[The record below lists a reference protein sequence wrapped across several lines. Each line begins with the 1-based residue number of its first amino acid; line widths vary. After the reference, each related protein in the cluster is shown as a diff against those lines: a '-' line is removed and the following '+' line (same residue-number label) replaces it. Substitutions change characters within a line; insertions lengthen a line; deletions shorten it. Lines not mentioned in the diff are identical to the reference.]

1 MADSAGCADT
11 IAVSPE
17 LVDPVDAE
25 AVERSGGAVL
35 KQFDFDKK
43 HLVVEG
49 LCKGLLYTSLYSKE
63 SILRNSYKPSSRM
76 GWRIESFLLYLSW
89 VSCDF

>member
-1 MADSAGCADT
+1 MDDSAGCADT

-25 AVERSGGAVL
+25 AVERSDGAVW

-63 SILRNSYKPSSRM
+63 YIL
-76 GWRIESFLLYLSW
+76 
-89 VSCDF
+89 